1 MSHWPYTV
9 DEIERLD
16 PQFGKELRSLGCS
29 NSEPKRT
36 WKQYFWQMLKDYE
49 AARLESVKRQIA
61 NKSYYW

>member
-9 DEIERLD
+9 DEIE
-16 PQFGKELRSLGCS
+16 SLACS
-29 NSEPKRT
+29 NTEPKRT
-36 WKQYFWQMLKDYE
+36 WKQYFLKMLKEYE